1 MNNNSNHEQ
10 DNVGGCMMVL
20 AFPVACFWIW
30 FAMFFV
36 DIRLLLGGLV
46 GSVVSGFVFF
56 KVRSM
61 KDMLDRFH
69 VTLIIACVTAAI
81 VNLLMG
87 VSVLKAILIPLVM
100 LPGVVV
106 TYMLYYNVKN
116 DKWWNMDKGVEF
128 FYPLLASIKRFEKAV
143 AYFL

>member
-10 DNVGGCMMVL
+10 DNGGCMVVL
-20 AFPVACFWIW
+20 VFPVACFWIW
-30 FAMFFV
+30 FAMAFV

-56 KVRSM
+56 KIKPM

-87 VSVLKAILIPLVM
+87 IPVLKAILIPLVM
-100 LPGVVV
+100 LPGIVV
-106 TYMLYYNVKN
+106 TYKLYYNVKN
-116 DKWWNMDKGVEF
+116 DK
-128 FYPLLASIKRFEKAV
+128 
-143 AYFL
+143 

>member
-1 MNNNSNHEQ
+1 MNNNSNYEQ
-10 DNVGGCMMVL
+10 NNGGCMLVL
-20 AFPVACFWIW
+20 TFPVVCFWIW

-56 KVRSM
+56 KIKPM

-87 VSVLKAILIPLVM
+87 ISVLKAILIPLVM

-106 TYMLYYNVKN
+106 TYKLYYNVKN
-116 DKWWNMDKGVEF
+116 DK
-128 FYPLLASIKRFEKAV
+128 
-143 AYFL
+143 

>member
-1 MNNNSNHEQ
+1 MNNNSNYEQ
-10 DNVGGCMMVL
+10 NNGGCMVVL
-20 AFPVACFWIW
+20 TFPVVCFWIW

-56 KVRSM
+56 KVRPM

-81 VNLLMG
+81 VSLLMG
-87 VSVLKAILIPLVM
+87 ISVLKAILIPLVM

-106 TYMLYYNVKN
+106 TYKLYYNVKN
-116 DKWWNMDKGVEF
+116 DK
-128 FYPLLASIKRFEKAV
+128 
-143 AYFL
+143 

>member
-1 MNNNSNHEQ
+1 MNNNSNYEQ
-10 DNVGGCMMVL
+10 DNGGCMIAL
-20 AFPVACFWIW
+20 AFPVVCFWIW

-56 KVRSM
+56 KIKPM
-61 KDMLDRFH
+61 KDMLYRFY

-87 VSVLKAILIPLVM
+87 ISVLKAILIPLVM

-106 TYMLYYNVKN
+106 TYKLYYNVKN
-116 DKWWNMDKGVEF
+116 DK
-128 FYPLLASIKRFEKAV
+128 
-143 AYFL
+143 

>member
-10 DNVGGCMMVL
+10 DNGGCMVVL

-30 FAMFFV
+30 FAMAFV
-36 DIRLLLGGLV
+36 DIRLLLGGLI
-46 GSVVSGFVFF
+46 GSIVSGFIFF
-56 KVRSM
+56 KVRPM

-69 VTLIIACVTAAI
+69 VTLIVACVTAAI

-87 VSVLKAILIPLVM
+87 VTVLKAILIPLIM

-106 TYMLYYNVKN
+106 TYKLYYNVKN
-116 DKWWNMDKGVEF
+116 DKWWNKNDKRVEF
-128 FYPLLASIKRFEKAV
+128 FYPLLVSIMICKCGA
-143 AYFL
+143 

>member
-10 DNVGGCMMVL
+10 DNGGCMVVL

-30 FAMFFV
+30 FAMAFV
-36 DIRLLLGGLV
+36 DIRLLLGGLI
-46 GSVVSGFVFF
+46 GSIVSGFIFF
-56 KVRSM
+56 KVRPM

-69 VTLIIACVTAAI
+69 VTLIVACVTAAI

-87 VSVLKAILIPLVM
+87 VTVLKAILIPLIM

-106 TYMLYYNVKN
+106 TYKLYYNVKN
-116 DKWWNMDKGVEF
+116 DK
-128 FYPLLASIKRFEKAV
+128 
-143 AYFL
+143 